1 MTRWRK
7 LDKINVH
14 IQYVIYN
21 SSVAIEL
28 HVCDSWH
35 ITKQKKTKKKV
46 MYSY

>member
-1 MTRWRK
+1 MISWRK

-14 IQYVIYN
+14 IQYVTYN
-21 SSVAIEL
+21 SSMAIGP

-35 ITKQKKTKKKV
+35 ITKQKKTKKNV